1 MTLKELA
8 ADYRKSAAL
17 LKERIAELRAQIEDG
32 KDLCE
37 MDKFRL
43 RGRIDT
49 LTAMY
54 HETSLTAYT
63 LERYY
68 EKGGR

>member
-1 MTLKELA
+1 MIASKTLDGNKLTV
-8 ADYRKSAAL
+8 AL
-17 LKERIAELRAQIEDG
+17 D
-32 KDLCE
+32 
-37 MDKFRL
+37 
-43 RGRIDT
+43 GRIDT